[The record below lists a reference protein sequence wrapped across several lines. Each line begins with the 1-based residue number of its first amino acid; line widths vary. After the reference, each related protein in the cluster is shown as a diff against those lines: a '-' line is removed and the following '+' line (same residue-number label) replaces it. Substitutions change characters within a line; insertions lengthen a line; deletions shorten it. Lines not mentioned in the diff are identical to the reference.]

1 MLIVFRIAFGAICTL
16 KAMSLMISKTAA
28 EGSFSPVA
36 VAIVFS
42 GLLMTAASVALMIGY
57 RPRIAASVVV
67 ATGLMFLI
75 PLGAYNHHLYLLILI
90 ALILAVNIEVELLL
104 KIQLMIVYV
113 FGTLAKVNE
122 VFLSGTELHISMVKR
137 SVWETFIGQPAPPA
151 LLIPL
156 SIGVVIAEGFLAV
169 GFWFRSTRW
178 VALVIGVG
186 LHGGMMILLSDSF
199 VRFVNLL
206 VYGGLMYTLYI
217 PFFSDKIERWSQR
230 RSEGVSAWIY
240 LPAHK
245 SKGEKGRSGRIA
257 VDLARDRDDT
267 SAASKRTG
275 VESR

>member
-1 MLIVFRIAFGAICTL
+1 MLTVFRIAFGALCTL
-16 KAMSLMISKTAA
+16 KAVSLLIGMIAT
-28 EGSFSPVA
+28 EGSFNPVA
-36 VAIVFS
+36 LAIAAS

-57 RPRIAASVVV
+57 RPRIAAWAVV

-75 PLGAYNHHLYLLILI
+75 PLGTYNHHLYLLIVV

-104 KIQLMIVYV
+104 KIQLTIVYM
-113 FGTLAKVNE
+113 FGTLAKVND
-122 VFLSGTELHISMVKR
+122 VFLSGTEMHISMVER
-137 SVWETFIGQPAPPA
+137 FVWETFIGGPASPA

-156 SIGVVIAEGFLAV
+156 SICVVISEGFLAV

-217 PFFSDKIERWSQR
+217 PFFSDKIEPWWDR
-230 RSEGVSAWIY
+230 RSESRAAVPTYDSAN
-240 LPAHK
+240 
-245 SKGEKGRSGRIA
+245 
-257 VDLARDRDDT
+257 
-267 SAASKRTG
+267 
-275 VESR
+275 